1 MDNEY
6 LPPPGK
12 DGIIRGL
19 PDELSE
25 ENRSRLNKFGY
36 FMFLYDFFQDRFV
49 RPRIHKADPSLHHEI
64 MRGLI
69 APVVGMRVLD
79 VACGTGA
86 AVPLFDPSNSYTGLD
101 LSLAMLKEALKKL
114 KRRSFTRQVLVQGN
128 AEELLFADESFD
140 FVLMDT
146 SLHMIPRAG
155 RSVEEIARV
164 LVKDGEFACSTP
176 AVGIDAEFDR
186 NWRKIENKR
195 NLHSFSEDDIKR
207 MCSRSGLN
215 YERVA
220 TNGGMLY
227 FRTRKV

>member
-1 MDNEY
+1 MEKGK
-6 LPPPGK
+6 LPPPGA

-49 RPRIHKADPSLHHEI
+49 RPRIHKADSALHHEI
-64 MRGLI
+64 MRKLT
-69 APVVGMRVLD
+69 APAVGVRVLD

-86 AVPLFDPSNSYTGLD
+86 AVPLFDPTNSYTGLD

-114 KRRSFTRQVLVQGN
+114 KGRSFKEPVLVQGN

-155 RSVEEIARV
+155 RAVEEIARV
-164 LVKDGEFACSTP
+164 LVKGGEFSCSTP
-176 AVGIDAEFDR
+176 AVGLDDGFDR
-186 NWRKIENKR
+186 NWRKIAGKR
-195 NLHSFSEDDIKR
+195 NLHSFSEDDIKQ
-207 MCSRSGLN
+207 MCSRSGMN

-220 TNGGMLY
+220 TNGGVLY
-227 FRTRKV
+227 FRARKV